1 MQNSPINPLNVIA
14 KYQQIAVHYD
24 QHAVLQK
31 QIADELL
38 SRLDLINIPVERI
51 LDLGCGTGNAI
62 KPLCKAFPKA
72 KLCVVDVSKSMLKL
86 AKKNKPWF
94 RKCDFIQCQAEALKL
109 QDNTFDCVISNL
121 LLQNCNDPDLI
132 FSEVQRV
139 TRENG
144 LFSFSTLGPDSFK
157 ELRAALLLADIAKH
171 ELTFGHLTDMHDLG
185 DALLRSGLREPV
197 MDVDVYTLSFSR
209 FEDLFEELNATGNI
223 LQEFAAEEIMLVDK
237 FYPRKDEH
245 GNYLLTV
252 EIVYGQ
258 AWAGDGKSRVRT
270 PDEVHFPLDKLLT
283 RSKSE

>member
-1 MQNSPINPLNVIA
+1 MQTTPINSQNVIA
-14 KYQQIAVHYD
+14 KYQQIAMHYD
-24 QHAVLQK
+24 QHAVFQK
-31 QIADELL
+31 QIAEELL
-38 SRLDLINIPVERI
+38 SRLDLINIPVKRV
-51 LDLGCGTGNAI
+51 LDLGCGTGNTI
-62 KPLCKAFPKA
+62 QPLCKAFPKA
-72 KLCVVDVSKSMLKL
+72 KLCFVDASENMLKL

-94 RKCDFIQCQAEALKL
+94 RKCDFIQGQAEALKL
-109 QDNTFDCVISNL
+109 QDSTFDCVISNL

-132 FSEVQRV
+132 FSEVQRI

-157 ELRAALLLADIAKH
+157 ELRAALSAADIAKH

-185 DALLRSGLREPV
+185 DALLRAGLREPV
-197 MDVDVYTLSFSR
+197 MDVDIFTLSFSR

-223 LQEFAAEEIMLVDK
+223 LQDFTTAEIKALDE

-252 EIVYGQ
+252 EVVFGQ

-270 PDEVHFPLDKLLT
+270 PDEVHFPLDQLLT
-283 RSKSE
+283 RSK